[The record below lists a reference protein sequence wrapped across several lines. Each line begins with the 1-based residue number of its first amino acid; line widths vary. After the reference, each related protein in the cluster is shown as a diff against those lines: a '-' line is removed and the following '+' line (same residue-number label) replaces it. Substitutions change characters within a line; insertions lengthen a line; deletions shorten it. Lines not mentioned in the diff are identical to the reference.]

1 MQLQMYCLFDHFV
14 KPQVIANLGK
24 PQNDEE
30 EVLLASIWNNIIQ

>member
-1 MQLQMYCLFDHFV
+1 
-14 KPQVIANLGK
+14 VIANLGK